1 MSQSRFTT
9 KDTKDTKE
17 RIYLCVLCV
26 LCGFSFAAHALAQP
40 IALKQVGSIRV
51 PADTVEL
58 RGSHAFVAGGHT
70 LTVLDLS
77 EPSAPK
83 KIAEYAFPEQIWSF
97 RLAGSYAYV
106 AANFYG
112 LGILDISNPAAP
124 KLRASIKTPGQ
135 AKGVALVGT
144 TAFVADH
151 MSGVDIVDLSSLDKP
166 TLRGSYFVDGYA
178 RDVAASSR
186 FEFAVDAPTG
196 LYALDPAR
204 PGPPEAVGQV
214 QSAAAPQ
221 MIEVMEQGGRVVA
234 CLVGGGALQLYDVT
248 DPGKPV
254 HLSSFKTPSGRPA
267 RIAIDGVR
275 GYVADG
281 REGVQIVDLSNP
293 SSPVLVGGIKTTAPA
308 RDVAVGGGLVVVAV
322 GMGEGN
328 EEVVVL
334 R

>member
-1 MSQSRFTT
+1 MTNGRWTFGAV
-9 KDTKDTKE
+9 
-17 RIYLCVLCV
+17 C
-26 LCGFSFAAHALAQP
+26 LAVAVAGPAFGQTV
-40 IALKQVGSIRV
+40 ALKQVGSFHV
-51 PADTVEL
+51 AADTVEI
-58 RGSHAFVAGGHT
+58 RGTYAFVAGGHT

-77 EPSAPK
+77 DPSSPK
-83 KIAEYAFPEQIWSF
+83 KAGEYAFPEQIWSF
-97 RLAGSYAYV
+97 RLVGQYAYV

-112 LGILDISNPAAP
+112 LGVLDISNPAAP
-124 KLRASIKTPGQ
+124 KLRASFKTPGQ

-151 MSGVDIVDLSSLDKP
+151 MSGVDVIDLASLDKP
-166 TLRGSYFVDGYA
+166 TLRGSFFVDGYA

-186 FEFAVDAPTG
+186 FAFAVDAPTG

-204 PGPPEAVGQV
+204 SGTDEAVGQV

-221 MIEVMEQGGRVVA
+221 MIEIMEQGGRVIA

-248 DPGKPV
+248 DPAKPV
-254 HLSSFKTPSGRPA
+254 HLTSFKTPSGRPA
-267 RIAIDGVR
+267 RIALDGAR

-293 SSPVLVGGIKTTAPA
+293 SSPALVGGVKTSLPA
-308 RDVAVGGGLVVVAV
+308 RDVAVGGGLVVAVV
-322 GMGEGN
+322 GMGEGK

>member
-1 MSQSRFTT
+1 MTTFVVRLSCCSFDVRRAFCALLMTLLVTDSTAGQS
-9 KDTKDTKE
+9 
-17 RIYLCVLCV
+17 V
-26 LCGFSFAAHALAQP
+26 SM
-40 IALKQVGSIRV
+40 KQVGSFRV

-58 RGSHAFVAGGHT
+58 RGTHAFVAGGRT

-77 EPSAPK
+77 DPSSPK
-83 KIAEYAFPEQIWSF
+83 KAAEYAFPEQIWSF
-97 RLAGSYAYV
+97 RLAGAHAYV
-106 AANFYG
+106 AANFFG

-151 MSGVDIVDLSSLDKP
+151 MSGIDVIDLASLDKP
-166 TLRGSYFVDGYA
+166 TLRGSFFVDGYA
-178 RDVAASSR
+178 RDVAASSK
-186 FEFAVDAPTG
+186 FAFAVDAPTG

-204 PGPPEAVGQV
+204 PGTDEAIGQV

-221 MIEVMEQGGRVVA
+221 MIEVMEQGGRVIA

-248 DPGKPV
+248 DPAKPV
-254 HLSSFKTPSGRPA
+254 HLTSFKTPSGRPA
-267 RIAIDGVR
+267 RIALDGAR

-293 SSPVLVGGIKTTAPA
+293 SSPALVGSIKTSLPA
-308 RDVAVGGGLVVVAV
+308 RDVAVGGGLVVAAV